1 MNEII
6 AKSMHFRQ
14 VCQLRLSLIVAG
26 IPMRVFQA
34 LMHTD
39 GKVPVTVVMDLCM

>member
-6 AKSMHFRQ
+6 AKSWRFRK
-14 VCQLRLSLIVAG
+14 VRQLFFSLIAAG
-26 IPMRVFQA
+26 IPGCVFQA

-39 GKVPVTVVMDLCM
+39 GKAPVVMDLCM

>member
-6 AKSMHFRQ
+6 AKSKRFTQ
-14 VCQLRLSLIVAG
+14 VRQLRFSLIAAG
-26 IPMRVFQA
+26 IPVCVFQA

-39 GKVPVTVVMDLCM
+39 GKAPVVMDQCM

>member
-6 AKSMHFRQ
+6 AKSRRFRQ
-14 VCQLRLSLIVAG
+14 VRQPLLSLIAAG
-26 IPMRVFQA
+26 ILVCVFQA

-39 GKVPVTVVMDLCM
+39 VKAPVVMHLCM

>member
-6 AKSMHFRQ
+6 AKSRCFRQ
-14 VCQLRLSLIVAG
+14 VRQLLLSLIAAG
-26 IPMRVFQA
+26 IPVCVFQA

-39 GKVPVTVVMDLCM
+39 GKAPAVMDL

>member
-6 AKSMHFRQ
+6 AKSRHFRQ
-14 VCQLRLSLIVAG
+14 VCQLLLSLVVPA
-26 IPMRVFQA
+26 IPVRVFQA

-39 GKVPVTVVMDLCM
+39 GIKAPVVLMAL